1 MPEPTE
7 TTLSYRFA
15 RFTFGMFFRI
25 WFRWKVLHRERVPA
39 KGGVIL
45 ASNHV
50 SYLDP
55 VYVVSALER
64 MVVGLARESAFNVPL
79 GGRILR
85 SWRVIPVDQTGTGRG
100 LKTFLSRLRSGDAVI
115 MYPEG
120 TRSPTGQ
127 IRAPQPG
134 IGLIIIKSTAPVVP
148 IKLFGAYEAYAR
160 HHWLP
165 RPYQVQIKFGEPLD
179 FADLRA
185 EAKQTKD
192 KDRLKE
198 IYKQA
203 ATDLLHAIAQIEP
216 GLDQE
221 VL

>member
-7 TTLSYRFA
+7 TTLSYRFT
-15 RFTFGMFFRI
+15 RFTFSIFFRI

-39 KGGVIL
+39 EGGVIL

-64 MVVGLARESAFNVPL
+64 MVVGLARQSAFNVPL
-79 GGRILR
+79 GGWILR
-85 SWRVIPVDQTGTGRG
+85 SWRVIPVDQSGTGRG
-100 LKTFLSRLRSGDAVI
+100 LKTFLSRLRSGDAVV

-134 IGLIIIKSTAPVVP
+134 IGLIIIKSNAQVVP

-160 HHWLP
+160 HYWLP

-192 KDRLKE
+192 KERLKE

-216 GLDQE
+216 GPDQE
-221 VL
+221 AL

>member
-1 MPEPTE
+1 MDPLGGSHGSYTGH
-7 TTLSYRFA
+7 TLSCLCIHRLWHQKLTA
-15 RFTFGMFFRI
+15 STACADGG
-25 WFRWKVLHRERVPA
+25 WK
-39 KGGVIL
+39 G
-45 ASNHV
+45 
-50 SYLDP
+50 D
-55 VYVVSALER
+55 VVSALER

-100 LKTFLSRLRSGDAVI
+100 LKTFLSRLRGGDAVV

-134 IGLIIIKSTAPVVP
+134 IGLIIIKTTAPVVP

-185 EAKQTKD
+185 EAKQIKD
-192 KDRLKE
+192 KERLKE
-198 IYKQA
+198 IYQQA

-216 GLDQE
+216 GPDQE
-221 VL
+221 E

>member
-7 TTLSYRFA
+7 TTLSYRFT
-15 RFTFGMFFRI
+15 RFTFSIFFRI

-39 KGGVIL
+39 EGGVIL

-79 GGRILR
+79 GGQILR
-85 SWRVIPVDQTGTGRG
+85 SWRVISVDQSGTGRG
-100 LKTFLSRLRSGDAVI
+100 LKTFLSRLRSGDAVV

-134 IGLIIIKSTAPVVP
+134 IGLIIIKSNAPVVP

-192 KDRLKE
+192 KERLKE

-203 ATDLLHAIAQIEP
+203 ATDLLYAIAQIEP
-216 GLDQE
+216 GPDQE
-221 VL
+221 AL

>member
-221 VL
+221 AL

>member
-7 TTLSYRFA
+7 TTLSYRFT
-15 RFTFGMFFRI
+15 RFTFSIFFRI

-85 SWRVIPVDQTGTGRG
+85 SWRVIPVDQSGTGRG
-100 LKTFLSRLRSGDAVI
+100 LKTFLSRLRSGDAVV

-185 EAKQTKD
+185 KAKQTKD
-192 KDRLKE
+192 KERLKE

>member
-79 GGRILR
+79 GGSILR
-85 SWRVIPVDQTGTGRG
+85 SWRVIPVDQSGTGRG
-100 LKTFLSRLRSGDAVI
+100 LKTFLSRLRSGDAVV

-134 IGLIIIKSTAPVVP
+134 VGLIIIKSTAPVVP

>member
-1 MPEPTE
+1 MCI
-7 TTLSYRFA
+7 R
-15 RFTFGMFFRI
+15 
-25 WFRWKVLHRERVPA
+25 
-39 KGGVIL
+39 
-45 ASNHV
+45 
-50 SYLDP
+50 D
-55 VYVVSALER
+55 SA
-64 MVVGLARESAFNVPL
+64 
-79 GGRILR
+79 
-85 SWRVIPVDQTGTGRG
+85 
-100 LKTFLSRLRSGDAVI
+100 GDAVL

-120 TRSPTGQ
+120 QRSPTGQ
-127 IRAPQPG
+127 IQAPMPG
-134 IGLIIIKSTAPVVP
+134 VGLVVLKSTAPVVP
-148 IKLFGAYEAYAR
+148 VRLFGAFEAYSR
-160 HHWLP
+160 HHLIP
-165 RPYQVQIKFGEPLD
+165 RPFQVQIKFGEPLD

>member
-1 MPEPTE
+1 MPKPTE
-7 TTLSYRFA
+7 TTLSYRFT
-15 RFTFGMFFRI
+15 RFTFSIFFRI

-39 KGGVIL
+39 EGGVIL

-85 SWRVIPVDQTGTGRG
+85 SWRVIPVDQSGTGRG
-100 LKTFLSRLRSGDAVI
+100 LKTFLSRLRSGDAVV

-134 IGLIIIKSTAPVVP
+134 IGLIIIKSNAPVVP

>member
-45 ASNHV
+45 TSNHV

-221 VL
+221 AL

>member
-1 MPEPTE
+1 MPEPTVQ
-7 TTLSYRFA
+7 TLSCRLA
-15 RFTFGMFFRI
+15 RFTFGVFFRI
-25 WFRWKVLHRERVPA
+25 WFRWKVLHRARVPA
-39 KGGVIL
+39 EGGVIQ

-100 LKTFLSRLRSGDAVI
+100 LKTFLSRLRGGDAVV

-134 IGLIIIKSTAPVVP
+134 IGLIIIKTTAPVVP

-216 GLDQE
+216 GPDQE
-221 VL
+221 AL

>member
-85 SWRVIPVDQTGTGRG
+85 SWRVIPVDQSGTGRG
-100 LKTFLSRLRSGDAVI
+100 LKTFLSRLRSGDAVV

-165 RPYQVQIKFGEPLD
+165 RPYQLQIKFGEPLD

>member
-1 MPEPTE
+1 MPKPTE
-7 TTLSYRFA
+7 TTLSYRFT
-15 RFTFGMFFRI
+15 RFTFSIFFRI

-39 KGGVIL
+39 EGGVIL

-85 SWRVIPVDQTGTGRG
+85 SWRVIPVDQSGTGRG
-100 LKTFLSRLRSGDAVI
+100 LKTFLSRLRSGDAVV

-134 IGLIIIKSTAPVVP
+134 IGLIIIKSNAPVVP

-192 KDRLKE
+192 KERLKE

>member
-50 SYLDP
+50 SNLDP
-55 VYVVSALER
+55 VFGVSALER
-64 MVVGLARESAFNVPL
+64 MGVGLARESAFNVPL

-216 GLDQE
+216 GPDQE
-221 VL
+221 AL

>member
-7 TTLSYRFA
+7 TTLSYRFT
-15 RFTFGMFFRI
+15 RFTFSIFFRI

-39 KGGVIL
+39 EGGVIL

-79 GGRILR
+79 GGQILR
-85 SWRVIPVDQTGTGRG
+85 SWRVIPVDQSGTGRG
-100 LKTFLSRLRSGDAVI
+100 LKTFLSRLRSGDAVV

-134 IGLIIIKSTAPVVP
+134 IGLIIIKSNAPVVP
-148 IKLFGAYEAYAR
+148 IKLFGAFEAYAR

>member
-1 MPEPTE
+1 MPKPTE
-7 TTLSYRFA
+7 TTLSYRFT
-15 RFTFGMFFRI
+15 RFTFSIFFRI

-85 SWRVIPVDQTGTGRG
+85 SWRVIPVDQSGTGRG
-100 LKTFLSRLRSGDAVI
+100 LKTFLSRLRSGDAVV

-179 FADLRA
+179 FRDLRA
-185 EAKQTKD
+185 KANETKD
-192 KDRLKE
+192 KEQLKVN
-198 IYKQA
+198 
-203 ATDLLHAIAQIEP
+203 L
-216 GLDQE
+216 
-221 VL
+221 

>member
-85 SWRVIPVDQTGTGRG
+85 SWRVIPVDQSGTGRG

-148 IKLFGAYEAYAR
+148 INLFGAYEAYAR

>member
-7 TTLSYRFA
+7 TTLSYRFT
-15 RFTFGMFFRI
+15 RFTFSIFFRI

-39 KGGVIL
+39 EGGVIL

>member
-1 MPEPTE
+1 MTEPTVP
-7 TTLSYRFA
+7 TLSYRFA
-15 RFTFGMFFRI
+15 RFTFSVFFRI

-39 KGGVIL
+39 EGGVIL

-85 SWRVIPVDQTGTGRG
+85 SWRVIPVNQTGTGRG
-100 LKTFLSRLRSGDAVI
+100 LKTFLSRLRGGDAVI

-127 IRAPQPG
+127 IREPQPG

-160 HHWLP
+160 HYWLP
-165 RPYQVQIKFGEPLD
+165 RPYQVQIKFGEPID

-192 KDRLKE
+192 KERLKE
-198 IYKQA
+198 IYQQA

-216 GLDQE
+216 GPDQE
-221 VL
+221 AS

>member
-1 MPEPTE
+1 
-7 TTLSYRFA
+7 
-15 RFTFGMFFRI
+15 
-25 WFRWKVLHRERVPA
+25 
-39 KGGVIL
+39 
-45 ASNHV
+45 
-50 SYLDP
+50 
-55 VYVVSALER
+55 
-64 MVVGLARESAFNVPL
+64 
-79 GGRILR
+79 
-85 SWRVIPVDQTGTGRG
+85 
-100 LKTFLSRLRSGDAVI
+100 

-134 IGLIIIKSTAPVVP
+134 IGLIIIKSTVPVVP

-165 RPYQVQIKFGEPLD
+165 RPYRVQIKFGEPLD

-192 KDRLKE
+192 KERLKE
-198 IYKQA
+198 IYQQA

-216 GLDQE
+216 GPDQE
-221 VL
+221 AP

>member
-85 SWRVIPVDQTGTGRG
+85 SWRVIPVDQSGTGRG
-100 LKTFLSRLRSGDAVI
+100 LKTFLSRLRSGDAVV

-185 EAKQTKD
+185 EAKQTND

>member
-25 WFRWKVLHRERVPA
+25 WFRWKVLHRDRVPA

-85 SWRVIPVDQTGTGRG
+85 SWRVIPVDQSGTGRG
-100 LKTFLSRLRSGDAVI
+100 LKTFLSRLRSGDAVV

>member
-7 TTLSYRFA
+7 TTLSYRFT
-15 RFTFGMFFRI
+15 RFTFSIFFRI

-39 KGGVIL
+39 EGGVIL

-85 SWRVIPVDQTGTGRG
+85 SWRVIPVDQSGTGRG
-100 LKTFLSRLRSGDAVI
+100 LKTFLSRLRSGDAVV

-134 IGLIIIKSTAPVVP
+134 IGLIIIKSNAPVVP

>member
-7 TTLSYRFA
+7 TTLSYRFT
-15 RFTFGMFFRI
+15 RFTFSIFFRI
-25 WFRWKVLHRERVPA
+25 WFRWKVLHRERVPVE
-39 KGGVIL
+39 GGVIL

-85 SWRVIPVDQTGTGRG
+85 SWRVIPVDQSGTGRG
-100 LKTFLSRLRSGDAVI
+100 LKTFLSRLRSGDAVV

>member
-1 MPEPTE
+1 MVE
-7 TTLSYRFA
+7 
-15 RFTFGMFFRI
+15 
-25 WFRWKVLHRERVPA
+25 V
-39 KGGVIL
+39 GGRYPGGGAEGV
-45 ASNHV
+45 
-50 SYLDP
+50 
-55 VYVVSALER
+55 
-64 MVVGLARESAFNVPL
+64 VVGLARESAFNVPL

-85 SWRVIPVDQTGTGRG
+85 SWRVIPVDQSGTGRG
-100 LKTFLSRLRSGDAVI
+100 LKTFLSRLRSGDSVV

-134 IGLIIIKSTAPVVP
+134 IGLIIIKSNAPVVP

>member
-1 MPEPTE
+1 MPKPTE
-7 TTLSYRFA
+7 TTLSYRFT
-15 RFTFGMFFRI
+15 RFTFSIFFRI

-39 KGGVIL
+39 EGGVIL

-85 SWRVIPVDQTGTGRG
+85 SWRVIPVDQSGTGRG
-100 LKTFLSRLRSGDAVI
+100 LKTFLSRLRSGDAVV

-134 IGLIIIKSTAPVVP
+134 IGLIIIKSNAPVVP

-185 EAKQTKD
+185 KAKQTKD
-192 KDRLKE
+192 KERLKE

>member
-100 LKTFLSRLRSGDAVI
+100 LKTFLSRLRSGDAVV

>member
-7 TTLSYRFA
+7 TTLSYRFT
-15 RFTFGMFFRI
+15 RFTFSIFFRI

-39 KGGVIL
+39 EGGVIL

-185 EAKQTKD
+185 EAKQMKD

>member
-1 MPEPTE
+1 MPKPTE
-7 TTLSYRFA
+7 TTLSYRFT
-15 RFTFGMFFRI
+15 RFTFSIFFRI

-39 KGGVIL
+39 EGGVIL

-85 SWRVIPVDQTGTGRG
+85 SWRVIPVDQSGTGRG
-100 LKTFLSRLRSGDAVI
+100 LKTFLSRLRSGDAVV

>member
-1 MPEPTE
+1 MPKPTE
-7 TTLSYRFA
+7 TTLSYRFT
-15 RFTFGMFFRI
+15 RFTFSIFFRI

-39 KGGVIL
+39 EGGVIL

-50 SYLDP
+50 SYMDP

-85 SWRVIPVDQTGTGRG
+85 SWRVIPVDQSGTGRG
-100 LKTFLSRLRSGDAVI
+100 LKTFLSRLRSGDAVV